1 MEMQAIDVDDIR
13 RFLEGA
19 FNVAVFPHS
28 VPNSVR
34 AGFFVEDA
42 VVGEGL
48 LGFDDGFER
57 LVLDLHEFS
66 GIVSEARRLGDYGG
80 NRLTLVKGF
89 PHGHGE
95 VTNFLR
101 MVGTDFDEELR
112 LRGNFLP
119 SNRAPYP
126 GQRFG
131 SGGVDVDDTRV
142 RIRR

>member
-19 FNVAVFPHS
+19 LNVAVFPHS

-48 LGFDDGFER
+48 LGFDDRFER
-57 LVLDLHEFS
+57 LVLDLNEFS
-66 GIVSEARRLGDYGG
+66 GIVGEARGFRDYGG
-80 NRLTLVKGF
+80 NRLTLVKDF
-89 PHGHGE
+89 AHGHGE

-101 MVGTDFDEELR
+101 MVWTDFDEGL
-112 LRGNFLP
+112 
-119 SNRAPYP
+119 S
-126 GQRFG
+126 
-131 SGGVDVDDTRV
+131 
-142 RIRR
+142 